1 MEHDDVMEDAS
12 VTANDHVD
20 VDVDVDVVVN
30 DEASD
35 DSVEEIDPDSQG
47 VESTST
53 RKRKTRTLKSEV
65 WQWFTMIKNNP
76 NDTGPPMCVCNKY
89 GQKYKAG
96 SDQGTG
102 NLKRHH
108 KKCEKENTRDIGQY
122 MIASNKGAID
132 MRNPKFSQAKF
143 RELLIEGVVRHDL
156 PFSFVEYEGMR
167 KVWKYLESNTSNIC
181 RNTAKADIQK
191 LYETQWSRLRGELLR
206 CPSRICLTSDAWT
219 SIVTDGYLSLTAHYV
234 DRNWVLQK
242 RILNFFEFPPPHTG
256 VAIAEKIS
264 GLIKNWGIEK
274 KLFSITLDNASS
286 NDVCVGLL
294 KNQFRLMNTLVYDGK
309 LFHLRCCA
317 HILNLIVQ
325 DGLKQIDVA
334 VEKVRECVKYV
345 KGSSGRKVRFAQ
357 CCTQNLLDY
366 KKALMQDVPTRWNST
381 YRMLSCA
388 IYYRQAFSHLS
399 LSDSNFEDCP
409 SFDEWERIEKMCS
422 FLKVFYEATLQFSGS
437 LYPTSNLYFPQIFGI
452 HLKLVEEM
460 KSPDEYMKKIA
471 CQMWNKFNKYWA
483 DFNLLLAIAVV
494 FDPRYKLTFV
504 DFCYKKLYGEDS
516 SQFKEVES
524 ALFALYDEYMQAS
537 KKATTSESTSSH
549 DQGSNDNNARPSNV
563 GGVPIQN
570 NILEVYHIL

>member
-1 MEHDDVMEDAS
+1 MEHEHVMEDAS
-12 VTANDHVD
+12 ATANDYVD
-20 VDVDVDVVVN
+20 VDVN
-30 DEASD
+30 DEDSD
-35 DSVEEIDPDSQG
+35 DSIEEIDPESQG

-53 RKRKTRTLKSEV
+53 KKRKTRTLKSEV
-65 WQWFTMIKNNP
+65 WQWFTMIKKKP
-76 NDTGPPMCVCNKY
+76 NDTGPQLCVCNKC

-122 MIASNKGAID
+122 MIASNSGSID

-156 PFSFVEYEGMR
+156 PFSFVEYEEMR
-167 KVWKYLESNTSNIC
+167 KVWKYLEPNTSNIC

-234 DRNWVLQK
+234 DRSWVLQK
-242 RILNFFEFPPPHTG
+242 RILNFSEFPPLHTG

-409 SFDEWERIEKMCS
+409 SFDEWERCEKMCS
-422 FLKVFYEATLQFSGS
+422 FLKVFYEATLQFFS
-437 LYPTSNLYFPQIFGI
+437 Y
-452 HLKLVEEM
+452 
-460 KSPDEYMKKIA
+460 
-471 CQMWNKFNKYWA
+471 
-483 DFNLLLAIAVV
+483 
-494 FDPRYKLTFV
+494 
-504 DFCYKKLYGEDS
+504 
-516 SQFKEVES
+516 
-524 ALFALYDEYMQAS
+524 
-537 KKATTSESTSSH
+537 
-549 DQGSNDNNARPSNV
+549 
-563 GGVPIQN
+563 
-570 NILEVYHIL
+570 